1 MLGVI
6 GGTSLFHSQR
16 FAGFDRRHVHTP
28 YGEVV
33 CYCDS
38 TEPSLVFLQ
47 RHHADAHRGVDAY
60 TPPHRINHRA
70 NLYALKQVG
79 VDRCVGVYS
88 VGSLN
93 PAIRVGTCVLTHDF
107 CSLAQ
112 LCRAE
117 TFYDEDMRGHA
128 VIRFDQMLRDRVLT
142 SLKDLSAASQVGD
155 SKTAE
160 TSSKQS
166 FVMAS
171 TASAAMSFHD
181 GGVYVQTAGPRFET
195 PAEVRMLRTF
205 GDVVGMTGASEAV
218 SCGELGIPYMQVC
231 FVDNLANGLISG
243 AEQTEIA
250 EFHDNVKANLKRVE
264 VIIDRVIET
273 LRH

>member
-1 MLGVI
+1 
-6 GGTSLFHSQR
+6 
-16 FAGFDRRHVHTP
+16 
-28 YGEVV
+28 
-33 CYCDS
+33 
-38 TEPSLVFLQ
+38 
-47 RHHADAHRGVDAY
+47 
-60 TPPHRINHRA
+60 
-70 NLYALKQVG
+70 
-79 VDRCVGVYS
+79 
-88 VGSLN
+88 
-93 PAIRVGTCVLTHDF
+93 
-107 CSLAQ
+107 
-112 LCRAE
+112 
-117 TFYDEDMRGHA
+117 MRGHA

-142 SLKDLSAASQVGD
+142 SLKDLSAASQIGD

-218 SCGELGIPYMQVC
+218 CCGELGIPYMQVC